1 MALNPFHACDQ
12 TRARMLAHMAAAAY
26 NAPNRVGSAS
36 MSFAHRHLLGI
47 EPLSQTDI
55 TTLLDLA
62 DTYVDLNRQPHKHSD
77 ALRGL
82 TQINM
87 FFENSTRTQASFEI
101 AGKRLGADVMNMAM
115 QASSIKKGETL
126 IDTAMTLN
134 AMHPDLLVVRHPQS
148 GAVDLLAQK
157 VNCAVLNAG
166 DGRHEHP
173 TQALLDALTIRR
185 AKGRLHRL
193 SIAICGDIAH
203 SRVARSNI
211 MLLGKMENRIRLIA
225 PPTLMPAQIGE
236 FGVEVF
242 DDMEKGLKDVDVV
255 MMLRLQKERMDG
267 GFIPSEREYYHRF
280 GLDAEKL
287 SHAKP
292 DAIVMHPGPM
302 NRGVEIDGTLADDIN
317 RSVIQDQ
324 VEMGVAVRMA
334 AMDLLARNLADS
346 RKGAA

>member
-1 MALNPFHACDQ
+1 
-12 TRARMLAHMAAAAY
+12 
-26 NAPNRVGSAS
+26 
-36 MSFAHRHLLGI
+36 MSFPHAHLLGI
-47 EPLSQTDI
+47 EPLAPENI
-55 TTLLDLA
+55 TAILDLA
-62 DTYVDLNRQPHKHSD
+62 EEYVTLNRSDTKHGD
-77 ALRGL
+77 ALAGL

-87 FFENSTRTQASFEI
+87 FFEASTRTQASFEL

-115 QASSIKKGETL
+115 QASSLKKGETL
-126 IDTAMTLN
+126 IDTALTLN

-157 VNCAVLNAG
+157 VRCAVLNAG

-193 SIAICGDIAH
+193 NIAICGDIAH

-211 MLLGKMENRIRLIA
+211 LLLGRMESRVRLIG
-225 PPTLMPAQIGE
+225 PPTLMPAGIEE
-236 FGVEVF
+236 FGVEVY
-242 DDMEKGLKDVDVV
+242 DDMRAGLDGVDVV

-267 GFIPSEREYYHRF
+267 GFIPSEREYYHRY

-287 SHAKP
+287 GYAKP

-302 NRGVEIDGTLADDIN
+302 NRGVEIDGEIADDIN

-334 AMDLLARNLADS
+334 AMDLLARNLRA
-346 RKGAA
+346 RRAG

>member
-1 MALNPFHACDQ
+1 MTFRQ
-12 TRARMLAHMAAAAY
+12 
-26 NAPNRVGSAS
+26 
-36 MSFAHRHLLGI
+36 RHLLGI
-47 EPLSQTDI
+47 DPLHPTEI
-55 TTLLDLA
+55 TAILDLA
-62 DTYVDLNRQPHKHSD
+62 DKYVDLNRQSMKHSD
-77 ALRGL
+77 ALAGL

-101 AGKRLGADVMNMAM
+101 AGKRRGADVMNMAM
-115 QASSIKKGETL
+115 QTSSVKKGETL
-126 IDTAMTLN
+126 IDTALTLN
-134 AMHPDLLVVRHPQS
+134 AMHPDLLVVRHPNS
-148 GAVDLLAQK
+148 GAVNLLAEK

-193 SIAICGDIAH
+193 VIAICGDIAH

-211 MLLGKMENRIRLIA
+211 LLLGKMENRVRLIG
-225 PPTLMPAQIGE
+225 PPTLIPSGAADW
-236 FGVEVF
+236 GVEVY
-242 DDMEKGLKDVDVV
+242 DDMTEGLKDADVV

-267 GFIPSEREYYHRF
+267 GFIPSEREYYHRY

-287 SHAKP
+287 AHAKD

-317 RSVIQDQ
+317 RSVIQEQ

-334 AMDLLARNLADS
+334 AMDLLVQNRRSA
-346 RKGAA
+346 

>member
-1 MALNPFHACDQ
+1 MTF
-12 TRARMLAHMAAAAY
+12 RA
-26 NAPNRVGSAS
+26 S
-36 MSFAHRHLLGI
+36 HLLGI
-47 EPLSQTDI
+47 EPLTQDDI
-55 TTLLDLA
+55 RALLDRA
-62 DTYVDLNRQPHKHSD
+62 EHYVALNRGPSKH
-77 ALRGL
+77 AEVLAGM

-87 FFENSTRTQASFEI
+87 FFEASTRTQASFEL
-101 AGKRLGADVMNMAM
+101 AGKRLGADVMNMSMA
-115 QASSIKKGETL
+115 ASSLKKGETL
-126 IDTAMTLN
+126 IDTALTLN
-134 AMHPDLLVVRHPQS
+134 AMHPDLLVVRHPNS

-157 VNCAVLNAG
+157 VTCAVLNAG

-185 AKGRLHRL
+185 ARGRLHRL
-193 SIAICGDIAH
+193 TVAICGDIAH

-211 MLLGKMENRIRLIA
+211 LLLGKMENRVRLVG
-225 PPTLMPAQIGE
+225 PPTLMPAGVAD

-242 DDMEKGLKDVDVV
+242 DDMRAGLEGADVV

-267 GFIPSEREYYHRF
+267 AFIPSEREYYHRF

-287 SHAKP
+287 AHARE

-317 RSVIQDQ
+317 RSVIQEQ

-334 AMDLLARNLADS
+334 AMELLAENLQLA
-346 RKGAA
+346 REEAPPHG